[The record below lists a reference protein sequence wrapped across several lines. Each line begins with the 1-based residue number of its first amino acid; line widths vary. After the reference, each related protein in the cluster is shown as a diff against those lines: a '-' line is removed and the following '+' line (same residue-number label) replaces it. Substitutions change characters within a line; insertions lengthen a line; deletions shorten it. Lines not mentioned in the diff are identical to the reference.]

1 VDCFS
6 AIAQG
11 PWWTPPRSVRL
22 QPMFKKLRQAL
33 DDALSS
39 LEERMGGTSEEDVE
53 RLIHAMR
60 EELVEAKTRLPE
72 LERQVKGMEAR
83 RRAELKRAEDA
94 VRRAD
99 QADKIGDMETVEVAV
114 RFAEQHKSRAEML
127 LQKREAAEAELH
139 LKRVEIE
146 EMTRQLKSAR
156 SQKDALLMRE
166 RRAKTSQRLNEA
178 SGSAGKAFDR
188 FEDDLTRDA
197 DLAAAREEVERDLG
211 GDDPELEAEF
221 DDLGARRFE
230 FEGDELLEKLK
241 RKMKDDGE

>member
-1 VDCFS
+1 MPATHS
-6 AIAQG
+6 R
-11 PWWTPPRSVRL
+11 PWWTPTRSIRL

-72 LERQVKGMEAR
+72 LERQVRGMEAR
-83 RRAELKRAEDA
+83 RVAELKRAEDA

-99 QADKIGDMETVEVAV
+99 QANTIGDTETVAVAV

-127 LQKREAAEAELH
+127 LQKREAAEAELQ

-166 RRAKTSQRLNEA
+166 RRAKTSQRLHEA
-178 SGSAGKAFDR
+178 SGGAVGAFDR
-188 FEDDLTRDA
+188 VEENLTRDE
-197 DLAAAREEVERDLG
+197 DLAAARDEVERDLG
-211 GDDPELEAEF
+211 GDDPDLEAEF
-221 DDLGARRFE
+221 DDLGTRRYE
-230 FEGDELLEKLK
+230 FEGEELLEKLK
-241 RKMKDDGE
+241 RKMEDDRE